1 MKISPSIASSL
12 DLLNLEK
19 EICFIDKYFDSI
31 HLDIEDGVAVNNIS
45 FGFKFAKAICEKS
58 ISKEKTI
65 HLEVMN
71 PSRYIETIK
80 NIKADIIFVQI
91 DALENPIEEIIKFK
105 ENNINVGINV
115 SNLDLN
121 REYLSKILELS
132 HNILVNTTHHD
143 DLKQIC
149 DPEMIEFAKKL
160 SETKKV
166 WIDGG
171 VTWEIYNSLKESV
184 IYEAIMGRAIFFN
197 KDETVKW
204 MLDAG

>member
-19 EICFIDKYFDSI
+19 EIEFIDKHFDSI

-58 ISKEKTI
+58 VSKEKTV

-91 DALENPIEEIIKFK
+91 DVLENPIEEIIKFK

-121 REYLSKILELS
+121 REYLPRVLELS
-132 HNILVNTTHHD
+132 DDVLVNTTHHD
-143 DLKQIC
+143 DFKQIC
-149 DPEMIEFAKKL
+149 DPEMIDFAKKL
-160 SETKKV
+160 SKTKKV

-171 VTWEIYNSLKESV
+171 VTWEIYNSLKESG

-197 KDETVKW
+197 KDETVK
-204 MLDAG
+204 MITK

>member
-19 EICFIDKYFDSI
+19 EIEFIDKHFDSI
-31 HLDIEDGVAVNNIS
+31 HLDIEDGVAVNSIS

-58 ISKEKTI
+58 VSKEKTV

-80 NIKADIIFVQI
+80 NIKADIIFIQVDVQ
-91 DALENPIEEIIKFK
+91 ENPIDEIIKFK
-105 ENNINVGINV
+105 ENNINVGVNI

-121 REYLSKILELS
+121 REYLPRILELS
-132 HNILVNTTHHD
+132 DDVLVNTTHHD
-143 DLKQIC
+143 DFKQKC
-149 DPEMIEFAKKL
+149 DPEMIDFAKKL
-160 SETKKV
+160 SKTKKV

-171 VTWEIYNSLKESV
+171 IK
-184 IYEAIMGRAIFFN
+184 IGRAH
-197 KDETVKW
+197 V
-204 MLDAG
+204 